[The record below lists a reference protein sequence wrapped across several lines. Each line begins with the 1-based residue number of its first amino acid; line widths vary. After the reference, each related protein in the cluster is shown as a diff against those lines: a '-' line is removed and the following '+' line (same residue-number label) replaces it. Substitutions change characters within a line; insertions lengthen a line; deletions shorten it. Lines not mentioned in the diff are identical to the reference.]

1 VGPADVRRRTL
12 EFRDLGEAV
21 RDAEALLAGGYDR
34 AGQWDLAQVCG
45 HLAEWLRFPVDGF
58 PRPPLPIRVLLWAMR
73 TTVGPR
79 ELRKVLATK
88 AMRSGGPTMP
98 ETVPAAGSDEA
109 AAVAK
114 LRAAVERFR
123 DHPGTY
129 HPSPLYGALDRE
141 TATRLQLVHC
151 AHHLSF
157 LVPKG

>member
-1 VGPADVRRRTL
+1 M
-12 EFRDLGEAV
+12 
-21 RDAEALLAGGYDR
+21 
-34 AGQWDLAQVCG
+34 
-45 HLAEWLRFPVDGF
+45 
-58 PRPPLPIRVLLWAMR
+58 PIRVLLWAMR

-79 ELRKVLATK
+79 ELRKVLETK

-123 DHPGTY
+123 DHSGPY